1 MIGLR
6 AFLALFLF
14 SNLEHLWG
22 FTVEFSVKLSLAL
35 LYRSMAC
42 LSFSTRV
49 FQVVDTCW
57 RRPSVS
63 GSKCCQIRAM
73 ICFMPLSINLLGISS
88 FSRPERKTCEI
99 LSAIILTRFLPSN
112 SPGGGLINLDSYD
125 ILRLVSNP
133 ESSLGNL
140 RKSNEIE
147 EEEVDCTDD
156 GPDHW
161 RDLDRVITETVRD
174 FVCDGDEPLFLD
186 FSAEEQSEMD
196 SKPLSA
202 LMTFG
207 GGVKRKSSEILL
219 TPLITKGVLVHRIR
233 NALFLA

>member
-35 LYRSMAC
+35 LYRSIAC

-73 ICFMPLSINLLGISS
+73 ICFMPLSISLLGISS
-88 FSRPERKTCEI
+88 FSR
-99 LSAIILTRFLPSN
+99 PSN

-219 TPLITKGVLVHRIR
+219 TPLITKGVLVHRLR

>member
-1 MIGLR
+1 VIGLR

-73 ICFMPLSINLLGISS
+73 ICFMPLSISLLGISS
-88 FSRPERKTCEI
+88 FSR
-99 LSAIILTRFLPSN
+99 PSN

-219 TPLITKGVLVHRIR
+219 TPLITKGVLVHRLR

>member
-1 MIGLR
+1 VIGLR

-88 FSRPERKTCEI
+88 FSR
-99 LSAIILTRFLPSN
+99 PSN

-219 TPLITKGVLVHRIR
+219 TPLITKGVLVHRLR

>member
-88 FSRPERKTCEI
+88 FSR
-99 LSAIILTRFLPSN
+99 PSN

-219 TPLITKGVLVHRIR
+219 TPLITKGVLVHRLR
-233 NALFLA
+233 NALFFG

>member
-88 FSRPERKTCEI
+88 FSRPERKTREI
-99 LSAIILTRFLPSN
+99 LSSIILTIFLPSN

-196 SKPLSA
+196 SKPLSV
-202 LMTFG
+202 MTFG
-207 GGVKRKSSEILL
+207 GGVKRKSSGILL
-219 TPLITKGVLVHRIR
+219 TPLITKGVLVHRLR

>member
-88 FSRPERKTCEI
+88 FSR
-99 LSAIILTRFLPSN
+99 PSN

-219 TPLITKGVLVHRIR
+219 TPLITKGVLVHRLR

>member
-88 FSRPERKTCEI
+88 FSR
-99 LSAIILTRFLPSN
+99 PSN

>member
-6 AFLALFLF
+6 ALRTLFLF

-57 RRPSVS
+57 RRPSAL
-63 GSKCCQIRAM
+63 GPKCCQIRAM
-73 ICFMPLSINLLGISS
+73 ICFIPLSINLFGISS
-88 FSRPERKTCEI
+88 FSR
-99 LSAIILTRFLPSN
+99 PSN

-140 RKSNEIE
+140 RKSNEIKE
-147 EEEVDCTDD
+147 EEDVDCTDD

-161 RDLDRVITETVRD
+161 RDLDRVITETARD

-196 SKPLSA
+196 SKPLSV
-202 LMTFG
+202 MTFG
-207 GGVKRKSSEILL
+207 GGVKRKSSGILL
-219 TPLITKGVLVHRIR
+219 TPLITKGVLVHRLR

>member
-1 MIGLR
+1 MEYQAFPDLKKIHESLFTFKLHRAELLSFLR
-6 AFLALFLF
+6 DFYTEN
-14 SNLEHLWG
+14 S
-22 FTVEFSVKLSLAL
+22 VFSV
-35 LYRSMAC
+35 
-42 LSFSTRV
+42 
-49 FQVVDTCW
+49 
-57 RRPSVS
+57 
-63 GSKCCQIRAM
+63 
-73 ICFMPLSINLLGISS
+73 
-88 FSRPERKTCEI
+88 
-99 LSAIILTRFLPSN
+99 PSN

-196 SKPLSA
+196 SKPLSV
-202 LMTFG
+202 MTFG
-207 GGVKRKSSEILL
+207 GGVKRKSSGILL
-219 TPLITKGVLVHRIR
+219 TPLITKGVLVHRLR